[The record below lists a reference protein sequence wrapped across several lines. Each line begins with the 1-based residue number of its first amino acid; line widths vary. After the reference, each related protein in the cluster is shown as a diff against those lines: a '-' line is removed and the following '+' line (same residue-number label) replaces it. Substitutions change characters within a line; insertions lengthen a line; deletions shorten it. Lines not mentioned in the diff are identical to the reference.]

1 MELNNFIL
9 PFILISFGLL
19 FYKYFLFILNK
30 FNLKLLIDDELQKPQ
45 AFHKIPV
52 PTVGGLGIF
61 FSFIILYSYLY
72 LSKQNIYYEFLSFCK
87 LFLSQRYCGQTIKI

>member
-30 FNLKLLIDDELQKPQ
+30 FNLKLLMDDELQKPQ

-61 FSFIILYSYLY
+61 FSFIFYIRIYIY
-72 LSKQNIYYEFLSFCK
+72 QNKIFIMNFYHSVHYFLF
-87 LFLSQRYCGQTIKI
+87 

>member
-30 FNLKLLIDDELQKPQ
+30 FNLILLMDDELQKPQ
-45 AFHKIPV
+45 AFHCLAKA
-52 PTVGGLGIF
+52 
-61 FSFIILYSYLY
+61 
-72 LSKQNIYYEFLSFCK
+72 
-87 LFLSQRYCGQTIKI
+87 